1 MIDADAAV
9 TVCGRSFSEADI
21 KWIRA
26 VIAQDPPLCRSEIAR
41 ATCEALGWRTADGR
55 IKAMSCRVALLRLER
70 LGSIVLPPPRWGN
83 GNGQPYRSAITIVEP
98 NTPIAPV
105 IDLRRDVQ
113 VRPVQDRRDSRLW
126 NEAIHRF
133 HYLGYRPLPGAQ
145 VRYLV
150 ESDKSLLG
158 AIGFSAAA
166 WKVKPRD
173 AWIGWSP
180 SQRTLRLDR
189 VVNNGRFLILPW
201 VRIPHLAS
209 RVLSLCA
216 RRIASDMEERY
227 GTRPVLLE
235 TFVERERFRGTCYQ
249 AANWIYVG
257 DTQGRGKLDRQHR
270 HELPVKHVYLYPL
283 CREARAVLCS
293 GAA

>member
-1 MIDADAAV
+1 MIDADPAV
-9 TVCGRSFSEADI
+9 TICGRSFSEGDI
-21 KWIRA
+21 ERIRA
-26 VIAQDPPLCRSEIAR
+26 VIEQDPPLCRSAIAR
-41 ATCEALGWRTADGR
+41 ATCETLGWRAADGR
-55 IKAMSCRVALLRLER
+55 IKAMSCRVALLRLAR

-83 GNGQPYRSAITIVEP
+83 GNGQPYRSAITIAEP
-98 NTPIAPV
+98 ETPVAPDL
-105 IDLRRDVQ
+105 DLRRCVQ
-113 VRPVQDRRDSRLW
+113 VRPVQERKDSRLW

-145 VRYLV
+145 IRYLI
-150 ESDKSLLG
+150 ESDGSLLG
-158 AIGFSAAA
+158 AVGFSAAA

-180 SQRTLRLDR
+180 SQREVRLNR
-189 VVNNGRFLILPW
+189 VVNNARFLILPW

-209 RVLSLCA
+209 RVLALCA
-216 RRIASDMEERY
+216 RRIASDMEQRY

-235 TFVERERFRGTCYQ
+235 TFVERDRFRGTCYQ

-293 GAA
+293 EAA